1 MKTRRILV
9 VVDSSPAAQ
18 ARVESAL
25 NLAGAVAAEVTAIL
39 AIHIEVPPV
48 AASVMHGGWYMGDEI
63 LSQSREVALRS
74 ADLIRETCESV
85 AERLRGELVWLQ
97 KEGDAVQVISEE
109 ARYHDLLLLG
119 RPGTDDAA
127 AGDFR
132 GNIHSILLE
141 AGVPCLV
148 MPDDRPGLSRS
159 PGRILL
165 AWNGG
170 RECYQAMRGAMP
182 FLRRADEVTVLTLVE
197 HPDEEAMARHRN
209 GRAIDYL
216 RTHEVNAG
224 PLVTSREG
232 LFTGQSLVAKTL
244 ELAPD
249 LVVMGAY
256 GHSRFR
262 ETILGGATRQIL
274 THAELP
280 VLFAH

>member
-1 MKTRRILV
+1 M
-9 VVDSSPAAQ
+9 
-18 ARVESAL
+18 
-25 NLAGAVAAEVTAIL
+25 
-39 AIHIEVPPV
+39 
-48 AASVMHGGWYMGDEI
+48 
-63 LSQSREVALRS
+63 
-74 ADLIRETCESV
+74 
-85 AERLRGELVWLQ
+85 
-97 KEGDAVQVISEE
+97 
-109 ARYHDLLLLG
+109 
-119 RPGTDDAA
+119 
-127 AGDFR
+127 
-132 GNIHSILLE
+132 
-141 AGVPCLV
+141 
-148 MPDDRPGLSRS
+148 
-159 PGRILL
+159 
-165 AWNGG
+165 
-170 RECYQAMRGAMP
+170 
-182 FLRRADEVTVLTLVE
+182 TVLTLVE